1 MEVWPTQQGSPP
13 AERRTTEAR
22 ILAVDD
28 TPENLLALRALLE
41 PLGHQI
47 ITADSGEKA
56 LSLAA
61 ESEFA
66 LVLLDVMMPRM
77 DGFETLRRLRELPSF
92 DGTPVL
98 LLSAYDPPPKMQE
111 HAYRMGALDYLFKP
125 IEPDVLRAKVD
136 VYTSLYRR
144 GVELQR
150 WRASLAAKDRY
161 IAILAHDLRSP
172 LTAIKTT
179 AETQA
184 RGETSPRICSQA
196 ARILRVV
203 MRMERMTQ
211 ELLDFA
217 RAGTGGMPVA
227 PVDMDLATLSRE
239 SVDEVAAAHPERAL
253 NLETEGNLE
262 GRWDRERVHQA
273 LSNLLGNAIQY
284 GRGKIAVRARRL
296 PGRVEVAVWNGGDS
310 IPSDQIARIF
320 EPFERGQQGGTG
332 IGLGL
337 YIVREIAQSHG
348 GAVSVES
355 APATGTTFTLSLP
368 ISDTASISTDV
379 PVQ

>member
-1 MEVWPTQQGSPP
+1 
-13 AERRTTEAR
+13 
-22 ILAVDD
+22 
-28 TPENLLALRALLE
+28 
-41 PLGHQI
+41 
-47 ITADSGEKA
+47 
-56 LSLAA
+56 
-61 ESEFA
+61 
-66 LVLLDVMMPRM
+66 
-77 DGFETLRRLRELPSF
+77 
-92 DGTPVL
+92 
-98 LLSAYDPPPKMQE
+98 
-111 HAYRMGALDYLFKP
+111 
-125 IEPDVLRAKVD
+125 
-136 VYTSLYRR
+136 
-144 GVELQR
+144 
-150 WRASLAAKDRY
+150 
-161 IAILAHDLRSP
+161 
-172 LTAIKTT
+172 
-179 AETQA
+179 
-184 RGETSPRICSQA
+184 
-196 ARILRVV
+196 
-203 MRMERMTQ
+203 
-211 ELLDFA
+211 
-217 RAGTGGMPVA
+217 MPVA

-296 PGRVEVAVWNGGDS
+296 PGRVEVAVWNDGDS